1 MKYFN
6 VKTSLLLIGMALSNN
21 VMSQTTVNAAGDNA
35 VMTSEYHSVEMKG
48 IKDQYEMEKKDC
60 AWTFGNPKKLCNAE
74 ALAKQKIDLANLQN
88 DYRPSAK
95 NRYNLAVV
103 KANANYAVSIQKCA
117 DMLSGEKASCMRE
130 AKIIKTSSLINAKA
144 GRTTPVDK
152 AIMSI
157 EPPYMPEIAVSG
169 PLETFETK

>member
-1 MKYFN
+1 MKYSNLKPF
-6 VKTSLLLIGMALSNN
+6 LMAIGLALSHN
-21 VMSQTTVNAAGDNA
+21 VMSQPAVNSISNNTL
-35 VMTSEYHSVEMKG
+35 MTSEYYSVETKG

-60 AWTFGNPKKLCNAE
+60 ALTFGNPKKLCNAE

-152 AIMSI
+152 VIMSI